1 MITDFRMARSLIR
14 IMVAATMAVVA
25 LTGGARQS
33 YAGKGSAPSP
43 VIGTW
48 KGESICVGDRPACK
62 NEVVVYRFEAV
73 AGKPDAVTLFADKI
87 INGQRE
93 PMGKLDF
100 QYDEAK
106 GALSGEFTRG
116 QTHGLWQFQVSGDA
130 MEGTLAILPARD
142 LARRVKVRRVR
153 EDEVPA
159 APARESYEGA
169 SLRRLSDQSFRGAL
183 ARVYNELR
191 R

>member
-1 MITDFRMARSLIR
+1 MIADSIMGRSLIC
-14 IMVAATMAVVA
+14 IMVAAMAVVA
-25 LTGGARQS
+25 LTGAAGQSVAGTSGAM
-33 YAGKGSAPSP
+33 AP

-48 KGESICVGDRPACK
+48 TGESLCVGDRPACK

-73 AGKPDAVTLFADKI
+73 AGKPGVVTLFADKI

-106 GALSGEFTRG
+106 GTLSSEFTRR
-116 QTHGLWQFQVSGDA
+116 QTHGLWQFQVSGDT
-130 MEGTLAILPARD
+130 MEGTLIILPARD

-153 EDEVPA
+153 DDEVPA
-159 APARESYEGA
+159 APARELYEAA